1 MITNER
7 QYRAAKTQLER
18 FALAVEQFDERA
30 AVEAGIDP
38 LIARAQGEGLREQLR
53 ELRREVA
60 AYEGLSQG
68 GPKAFAATSI
78 MQIPPILIKARIAS
92 GLSQRALAER
102 VGLKEQQ
109 VQRYEAERYQ
119 GASLARLHQIS
130 NALSLKWQLKAESGA
145 EQVVKTARIAT
156 TSAGAEEPSKNAPNP
171 KPAAAKP
178 VLTVRKAS
186 RADIP
191 ALVLLS
197 KRFAAERGPLGRF
210 DVGYA
215 YKQINI
221 ALIEDMTFIAFAG
234 DDPAGAII
242 CRSMDVGYR
251 RLNSFETTHIFILR
265 DQYSLRVLSAL
276 LDAVDEAAHE
286 RGVTVLVN
294 QLDYA
299 AVTNAGVRGQNTSP
313 VEAQARSAT
322 EPQIERI
329 VVHPQTFD
337 FDVEEE
343 EEVASPSSRR
353 ARSSSSRSS
362 D

>member
-38 LIARAQGEGLREQLR
+38 LIARAQGDGLREQLR

-68 GPKAFAATSI
+68 GPKAFAVTSI

-130 NALSLKWQLKAESGA
+130 NALSLKWQLKAESVQEGA
-145 EQVVKTARIAT
+145 LEADLQLVQRRIKEL
-156 TSAGAEEPSKNAPNP
+156 AEEINIEQQAQVDAETSKDEVLVARANAG
-171 KPAAAKP
+171 
-178 VLTVRKAS
+178 S
-186 RADIP
+186 RA
-191 ALVLLS
+191 
-197 KRFAAERGPLGRF
+197 
-210 DVGYA
+210 
-215 YKQINI
+215 
-221 ALIEDMTFIAFAG
+221 
-234 DDPAGAII
+234 
-242 CRSMDVGYR
+242 
-251 RLNSFETTHIFILR
+251 SF
-265 DQYSLRVLSAL
+265 SAL
-276 LDAVDEAAHE
+276 LSRHYNSIHRQARRIVSSPLQADNVTQDVCVKLATAIRDYPFGTSFSQWLSQIVSQTAFDALRADLGHAP
-286 RGVTVLVN
+286 RSST
-294 QLDYA
+294 
-299 AVTNAGVRGQNTSP
+299 
-313 VEAQARSAT
+313 VEAQARTAT
-322 EPQIERI
+322 QPQIERV
-329 VVHPQTFD
+329 VVHPQSLD
-337 FDVEEE
+337 FDVGEE

-353 ARSSSSRSS
+353 VRSSSSRSS